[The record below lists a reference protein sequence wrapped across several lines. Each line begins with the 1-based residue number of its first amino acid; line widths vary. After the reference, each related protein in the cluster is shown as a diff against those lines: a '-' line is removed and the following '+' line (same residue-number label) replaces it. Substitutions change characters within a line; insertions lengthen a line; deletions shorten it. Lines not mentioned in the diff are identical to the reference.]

1 MKRFYEVWKA
11 GKDGKET
18 KQTLTVK
25 KGQKV
30 NEFSSLSQI
39 ESLLANK
46 PGKYSIK
53 EFLIVKE

>member
-1 MKRFYEVWKA
+1 MKRIYEVWKV

-18 KQTLTVK
+18 KQTIEVK

-30 NEFSSLSQI
+30 DQFGSLNQI
-39 ESLLANK
+39 AKLLVKK

-53 EFLIVKE
+53 EFLIVE